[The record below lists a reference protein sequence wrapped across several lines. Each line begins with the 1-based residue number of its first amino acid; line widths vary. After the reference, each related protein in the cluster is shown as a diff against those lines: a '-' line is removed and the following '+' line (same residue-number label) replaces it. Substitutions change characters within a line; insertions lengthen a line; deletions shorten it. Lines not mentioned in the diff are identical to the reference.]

1 MMLGTSKWTRTGGG
15 WQPWSARKDSGRPE
29 CGWRGAGRRCTP
41 RPTSSPGPIPSSTW
55 RGLAGDSGG
64 DHGRRSLRFNGRLL
78 SDPGHEPRR
87 RRPLIQRHL
96 ALHFARRLVSLGRYP
111 GQYFIADRLGRAL
124 APGAKPVIGRIGSY
138 RVELYLDDELQRQIY
153 FGLYE
158 RPLTRHL
165 RKVLRKGSVFYDIGA
180 NVGYFTLLASELVGG
195 EGEVHAFEPVPANSE
210 LLARNIEQNTIQNV
224 ILNEIAVSSEPG
236 TLTLFLPDVAINT
249 GWASIV
255 PSDRRHQELQVPTIA
270 LDDYVSRV
278 GVRSPDVIKIDIEG
292 AEPRALAGMGALIR
306 SEGAPDIAVEINSYL
321 LQRSGLDSGAI
332 TVPLAQAG
340 YALYR
345 FEEKGLRPYNPEL
358 DGETLIDL
366 YASKRSVMGRS

>member
-1 MMLGTSKWTRTGGG
+1 
-15 WQPWSARKDSGRPE
+15 
-29 CGWRGAGRRCTP
+29 
-41 RPTSSPGPIPSSTW
+41 
-55 RGLAGDSGG
+55 
-64 DHGRRSLRFNGRLL
+64 
-78 SDPGHEPRR
+78 
-87 RRPLIQRHL
+87 LIQRHL
-96 ALHFARRLVSLGRYP
+96 ALHFARRLVGLGRYP

-124 APGAKPVIGRIGSY
+124 APDARPVSGRIGSY
-138 RVELYLDDELQRQIY
+138 RVELYLGDELQRQIY

-210 LLARNIEQNTIQNV
+210 LLARNIEQNNIQNV
-224 ILNEIAVSSEPG
+224 ILNEIAVSNESG

-255 PSDRRHQELQVPTIA
+255 PSDRRHKELRVTAIA
-270 LDDYVSRV
+270 LDDYVGQA

-292 AEPRALAGMGALIR
+292 AEPKALAGMGALIQ

-321 LQRSGLDSGAI
+321 LHRSGLDSGAI

-345 FEEKGLRPYNPEL
+345 FEEKGLRSYNPEL

>member
-1 MMLGTSKWTRTGGG
+1 M
-15 WQPWSARKDSGRPE
+15 
-29 CGWRGAGRRCTP
+29 
-41 RPTSSPGPIPSSTW
+41 I
-55 RGLAGDSGG
+55 
-64 DHGRRSLRFNGRLL
+64 
-78 SDPGHEPRR
+78 
-87 RRPLIQRHL
+87 
-96 ALHFARRLVSLGRYP
+96 
-111 GQYFIADRLGRAL
+111 
-124 APGAKPVIGRIGSY
+124 
-138 RVELYLDDELQRQIY
+138 
-153 FGLYE
+153 
-158 RPLTRHL
+158 
-165 RKVLRKGSVFYDIGA
+165 
-180 NVGYFTLLASELVGG
+180 
-195 EGEVHAFEPVPANSE
+195 
-210 LLARNIEQNTIQNV
+210 ARNIEQNTIQNV
-224 ILNEIAVSSEPG
+224 ILNEIAVSSESG

-255 PSDRRHQELQVPTIA
+255 PSDRRHKELQVPAIA

-345 FEEKGLRPYNPEL
+345 FEEKGLRPYNPER